1 MIEFDPV
8 LYVSPGLKD
17 QKVEICEKL
26 MCRET
31 VTGIYIIYLN
41 LSTGLPEAIP
51 SLQIGQKYY
60 EEHRTHVV
68 GLAESYELTLN
79 YLANAARERYGL

>member
-41 LSTGLPEAIP
+41 LSTGLPEAIQ
-51 SLQIGQKYY
+51 SLQIGQRYY

-68 GLAESYELTLN
+68 GLVESYELTLN